1 MKSLKTILPII
12 LVIVVS
18 IGLICYLT
26 QSHIHSIRKLNE
38 SANKESIYEP
48 LTFID
53 LNDKEVMKEQ
63 LRKIRHFEAI
73 EGNVIRHLNPK
84 EIEEELK
91 SNSLRSLAE
100 YNEFD
105 DVVIVDPNTDPYDKI
120 KKWFIRSMKQFSSN
134 IVIYPYAF
142 DFNHQT
148 ENGTIKKHYEQG
160 GFISLKPD
168 ELEDLDIGLKTDY
181 TLEIK

>member
-38 SANKESIYEP
+38 SANKDPIYEP

-73 EGNVIRHLNPK
+73 CK
-84 EIEEELK
+84 
-91 SNSLRSLAE
+91 
-100 YNEFD
+100 
-105 DVVIVDPNTDPYDKI
+105 
-120 KKWFIRSMKQFSSN
+120 
-134 IVIYPYAF
+134 
-142 DFNHQT
+142 
-148 ENGTIKKHYEQG
+148 
-160 GFISLKPD
+160 
-168 ELEDLDIGLKTDY
+168 
-181 TLEIK
+181 